1 MRLLKSSTVRKYL
14 RIWHRDLGFLLVGAS
29 LIYAISGILLN
40 HMGGKDPAF
49 KTQESTVQLEKG
61 LSEEVLN
68 ASWKQEASLPEL
80 KRIMQLDEEHYRLM
94 LKGGIGVYSTQTG
107 LVDYEKHERREF
119 VYWINRLHYSKV
131 KGWNVM
137 ADFFAASLI
146 FFALS
151 GLLMVKGKNS
161 IAGRG
166 KWFLIVGIL
175 IPIIYICLAG

>member
-1 MRLLKSSTVRKYL
+1 MKWLKNSSVRKYL
-14 RIWHRDLGFLLVGAS
+14 RIWHRDLGFLLVGVS
-29 LIYAISGILLN
+29 LVYAISGILLN

-49 KTQESTVQLEKG
+49 KTEEGSVQFERKLNEESLD
-61 LSEEVLN
+61 LL
-68 ASWKQEASLPEL
+68 WKQHDNLPEL
-80 KRIMQLDEEHYRLM
+80 KRIMQLDEDHYRLM
-94 LKGGIGVYSTQTG
+94 LKGGIGVYSASTG
-107 LVDYEKHERREF
+107 LVDYEKHERREL

-151 GLLMVKGKNS
+151 GLLMVKGKKG

-166 KWFLIVGIL
+166 KWFLIAGLL
-175 IPIIYICLAG
+175 IPIIYIWLA